1 MANVVFSRALERA
14 DTAPV
19 PDYRQWELSLMD
31 LDANT
36 LVELR
41 GLGKHTR
48 LLLVQK
54 QTSDILNCQLDDV
67 ESLLLGSQ
75 DKLKTP
81 QDEVVHLYT
90 KLDEIQRR
98 EIHPMVHHDDEI

>member
-54 QTSDILNCQLDDV
+54 QTSDILNCQLHDV

-98 EIHPMVHHDDEI
+98 